1 MHSRINPPQKITSFA
16 GFVAYIS
23 EDFIS
28 PISLIFMPLF
38 DFHNP
43 VEIFVEKLI
52 FAPRKLVNF

>member
-1 MHSRINPPQKITSFA
+1 MHFRINPPQKITSLA
-16 GFVAYIS
+16 GFVACIS
-23 EDFIS
+23 EKSIPRIS
-28 PISLIFMPLF
+28 AIFMPLF